1 MSLVNLMQNKTICL
15 EFKEVTKLDKTVT
28 LAALALKKSGVRSQ
42 NYRIR
47 VVNLFGLKY
56 FS

>member
-15 EFKEVTKLDKTVT
+15 EFKEVTKFDKTVT
-28 LAALALKKSGVRSQ
+28 LAVLALKNQGVRSQ

-47 VVNLFGLKY
+47 VVYLFGLKY